1 MKCAR
6 HSCLRN
12 VRTARVV
19 QVLLFS
25 VPDRLARAK
34 VIEDVDI
41 STVVHNLKV
50 ARGTHRCIISYALS
64 LRCRSESD
72 FKEVELH
79 PLRD

>member
-19 QVLLFS
+19 HVLLFS
-25 VPDRLARAK
+25 IPDRLTRAQ
-34 VIEDVDI
+34 VITDVDS

-50 ARGTHRCIISYALS
+50 ARGTKRYIISYALS
-64 LRCRSESD
+64 SRRI
-72 FKEVELH
+72 
-79 PLRD
+79 